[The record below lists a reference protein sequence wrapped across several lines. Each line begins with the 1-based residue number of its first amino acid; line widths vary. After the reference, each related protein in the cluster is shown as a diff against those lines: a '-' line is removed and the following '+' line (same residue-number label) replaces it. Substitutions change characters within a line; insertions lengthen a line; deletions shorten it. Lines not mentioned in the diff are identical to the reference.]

1 MNAMAGKK
9 LYSGGFEEYEKKLR
23 KVMEKIGVERFNY
36 DWNRQSCFVELICRG
51 RAFRFEKSLED
62 AARRGERIVCVSDL
76 FAQIVLM
83 LEDLARA
90 SSRGLFDFAE
100 IVSGLP
106 SLPESAAG
114 LEPCFLNMG
123 FIKRPEST
131 EEIKRR
137 YRQLAKDVHPDAGG
151 DADTFKALRE
161 NYRKCLELIGGGQQ

>member
-1 MNAMAGKK
+1 MAGKK

-23 KVMEKIGVERFNY
+23 TVIEKIGVEKFNY
-36 DWNRQSCFVELICRG
+36 DWTRQSCFVELICRG

-76 FAQIVLM
+76 FAQVVLM

-106 SLPESAAG
+106 SLPEGAAG
-114 LEPCFLNMG
+114 LEPCFASLG
-123 FIKRPEST
+123 FFRRPESA
-131 EEIKRR
+131 EEVRSR
-137 YRQLAKDVHPDAGG
+137 YRQLAKVMHPDAGG
-151 DADTFKALRE
+151 DADAFQALRG
-161 NYRKCLELIGGGQQ
+161 NYRKCLELMEEV

>member
-1 MNAMAGKK
+1 MIEMAGKK

-23 KVMEKIGVERFNY
+23 TVMEKIGVEKFNY

-62 AARRGERIVCVSDL
+62 AERRGERISCVSDL

-100 IVSGLP
+100 IVSGLQ
-106 SLPESAAG
+106 SLPEGTAG
-114 LEPCFLNMG
+114 LESCFLNMG
-123 FIKRPEST
+123 FTRRPESVK
-131 EEIKRR
+131 EVRSR
-137 YRQLAKDVHPDAGG
+137 YRQLAKVMHPDVGGDEYVFDLLQKSYQKCMELMGG
-151 DADTFKALRE
+151 DA
-161 NYRKCLELIGGGQQ
+161 

>member
-1 MNAMAGKK
+1 MAGKK
-9 LYSGGFEEYEKKLR
+9 MYSGGFEEYEKKLR
-23 KVMEKIGVERFNY
+23 TVMERIGVEKFNY

-62 AARRGERIVCVSDL
+62 AARRGERITCVSDL

-114 LEPCFLNMG
+114 LESCFLNMG
-123 FIKRPEST
+123 FTRRPESA
-131 EEIKRR
+131 EEVRSQ
-137 YRQLAKDVHPDAGG
+137 YRKLAKVMHPDAGG
-151 DADTFKALRE
+151 DADVFDLLQKC
-161 NYRKCLELIGGGQQ
+161 YQKCLELMGGDT

>member
-1 MNAMAGKK
+1 MAGKK

-23 KVMEKIGVERFNY
+23 TVMEKIGVEKFNY
-36 DWNRQSCFVELICRG
+36 DWNRQSCFVDLICRG
-51 RAFRFEKSLED
+51 RAFRFEKSLGD
-62 AARRGERIVCVSDL
+62 AAARRGERIACVSDL

-106 SLPESAAG
+106 SLPEGAAG

-123 FIKRPEST
+123 FTRRPESA
-131 EEIKRR
+131 EEVRSR
-137 YRQLAKDVHPDAGG
+137 YRQLAKVMHPDAGG
-151 DADTFKALRE
+151 DADAFQLLRE
-161 NYRKCLELIGGGQQ
+161 NYKKCLELMKEA

>member
-1 MNAMAGKK
+1 MAGKK

-23 KVMEKIGVERFNY
+23 TVMEKIGVEKFNY

-62 AARRGERIVCVSDL
+62 AARRRERITCVSDL

-106 SLPESAAG
+106 SLPEGTAG
-114 LEPCFLNMG
+114 LEPCFISLG
-123 FIKRPEST
+123 FSRRPESAD
-131 EEIKRR
+131 EVRSR
-137 YRQLAKDVHPDAGG
+137 YRQLAKVMHPDAGG
-151 DADTFKALRE
+151 DAGAFQLLSE
-161 NYRKCLELIGGGQQ
+161 NYWKCMELMEVGL

>member
-1 MNAMAGKK
+1 MAGKK

-23 KVMEKIGVERFNY
+23 TVMEKIGVEKFNY

-62 AARRGERIVCVSDL
+62 AARRGERIACVSDL

-106 SLPESAAG
+106 SLPEGAAR
-114 LEPCFLNMG
+114 LEPCFASLG
-123 FIKRPEST
+123 FSRRPESA
-131 EEIKRR
+131 EEVQSR
-137 YRQLAKDVHPDAGG
+137 YRQLAKVMHPDAGG
-151 DADTFKALRE
+151 DADAFQLLRE
-161 NYRKCLELIGGGQQ
+161 NYLKCVELMGGEKE

>member
-1 MNAMAGKK
+1 MPGKK
-9 LYSGGFEEYEKKLR
+9 LYTGGFEAYEKKLR
-23 KVMEKIGVERFNY
+23 TVMEKIGVEKFNY

-62 AARRGERIVCVSDL
+62 AARRGEHIACVSDL

-106 SLPESAAG
+106 SLPEGSTG
-114 LEPCFLNMG
+114 LEPCFLSLG
-123 FIKRPEST
+123 FSRRPAAV
-131 EEIKRR
+131 EEVQGR
-137 YRQLAKDVHPDAGG
+137 YRQLAKVMHPDAGG
-151 DADTFKALRE
+151 DRDAFQALRE
-161 NYRKCLELIGGGQQ
+161 NYRRCLELLEGGKAS

>member
-1 MNAMAGKK
+1 MSTKK
-9 LYSGGFEEYEKKLR
+9 LYSGGFEAYEKKLR
-23 KVMEKIGVERFNY
+23 TVMEKIGVEKFNY

-62 AARRGERIVCVSDL
+62 AGRRGERITCVSDL

-106 SLPESAAG
+106 SLPEGTAG
-114 LEPCFLNMG
+114 LELCFASLG
-123 FIKRPEST
+123 FSRRPADAAEVKS
-131 EEIKRR
+131 R
-137 YRQLAKDVHPDAGG
+137 YKQMAKVMHPDAGG
-151 DADTFKALRE
+151 DADAFQVLRE
-161 NYRKCLELIGGGQQ
+161 NYRKCLELVGDGGQ